1 MESSWIG
8 DVRINQKDCLGR
20 SVPGSV
26 RKLCSGASFNSKV
39 HCQINCVMS
48 SGGPRM
54 FEAAGEEH
62 VKRAPPVCGGAL
74 MYREGAVRAP

>member
-1 MESSWIG
+1 
-8 DVRINQKDCLGR
+8 
-20 SVPGSV
+20 
-26 RKLCSGASFNSKV
+26 
-39 HCQINCVMS
+39 
-48 SGGPRM
+48 M